1 MGGTNPDRLSVM
13 TFNLRFGLADDGAN
27 GWEFRRRSVGA
38 LLRNFQADFM
48 GFQEVNHFQ
57 ADFLQTLLS
66 AHRLIGQRQQAPP
79 FWQNNLIFYHR
90 AWRCVHRE
98 HFFLSAT
105 PGIPSRFPDSRWPR
119 QCTLGV
125 FQSGSR
131 RLACINT
138 HFDFEDDIQVRSA
151 RIILQRLAQL
161 PASQAS
167 LLLGDFNADPSRPCY
182 RVFTGGGPETGTEGG
197 PAFRNVCSPPFPA
210 TFHGF
215 KGGRSGR
222 HIDWILY
229 HGGLAPE
236 TCRVIED
243 RFEGRYPSDHYPLRA
258 VFRWQPHP
266 KPQNG

>member
-1 MGGTNPDRLSVM
+1 MGGTSPDRLSAM

-27 GWEFRRRSVGA
+27 SWEFRRRSVGA
-38 LLRNFQADFM
+38 LLRKYPADFM

-57 ADFLQTLLS
+57 ADFLQTLLG
-66 AHRLIGQRQQAPP
+66 AHRLIGRRQPAPR

-125 FQSGSR
+125 FQCGSR

-138 HFDFEDDIQVRSA
+138 HFDFEDDVQVRSA
-151 RIILQRLAQL
+151 RIILERLAQL
-161 PASQAS
+161 PPSQAC
-167 LLLGDFNADPSRPCY
+167 LLLGDFNADPARPCY
-182 RVFTGGGPETGTEGG
+182 GVFTGGGPEAGAEGDPG
-197 PAFRNVCSPPFPA
+197 FQNVCSPPFPA

-215 KGGRSGR
+215 KGSHSGQ

-229 HGGLAPE
+229 RGGLTQE
-236 TCRVIED
+236 TCRVIDD

-258 VFRWQPHP
+258 IFHWQPHP
-266 KPQNG
+266 EPHQG